1 MFHKWEAGTLTLW
14 FISFL
19 LNLNVVLWTK
29 LVQFEEMYIIV
40 GHGLENS
47 LLVDSIIEP
56 ESVSEEG
63 HITEAI

>member
-1 MFHKWEAGTLTLW
+1 MFHKWEAGTLALW

-19 LNLNVVLWTK
+19 LNLVVVLWTK

-40 GHGLENS
+40 DHGLENS

-63 HITEAI
+63 QITETI